1 MFLVFGHLGTM
12 HKVMHFNEDRE
23 VCLKFIYL
31 CDHIYID
38 VLGLKH
44 VLKIFQPV
52 CKICKPN
59 GLLIM
64 KFQNKLCL
72 SESATPPTCVD

>member
-1 MFLVFGHLGTM
+1 ML
-12 HKVMHFNEDRE
+12 E
-23 VCLKFIYL
+23 FIYL

-44 VLKIFQPV
+44 FLKTFQPV
-52 CKICKPN
+52 CKICKSN

-64 KFQNKLCL
+64 KFQNKLYL
-72 SESATPPTCVD
+72 SVSSTPPTFVD